1 MKRPTRT
8 RWRTVRTLL
17 VTWLLLGGV
26 GLASGAPAAVSIE
39 LSSEN
44 GHTDPK
50 GRWIVDVM
58 EGDYAWLNVEIRDA
72 RKRPLKGVR
81 PQVTLA
87 GSSRLDLQDGGSDES
102 GTYIVGVMAARMGE
116 ERLTV
121 SHGGVSREATLNI
134 ISRKAAGF
142 EGFDAIDGVVPWK
155 TLQKTNVT
163 FTVTGATLAKFP
175 APVSTLNGTRVRLIG
190 FMVPLESEEKQK
202 HFLLTSTPP
211 SCYFHVPGGP
221 AGAVEVFAPAGIRI
235 SWDPILLEGTLETLT
250 KSDVGVVYR
259 LTGATQKAVR
269 KRQEISE

>member
-1 MKRPTRT
+1 MKPRTDTRRHT
-8 RWRTVRTLL
+8 IRTLL
-17 VTWLLLGGV
+17 ITSLLLGAAAS
-26 GLASGAPAAVSIE
+26 ASGAPAAFSIE

-44 GHTDPK
+44 GYTDPQ

-81 PQVTLA
+81 PQLRLA
-87 GSSRLDLQDGGSDES
+87 GASRLDLQDGGSDES

-116 ERLTV
+116 ERLRV
-121 SHGGVSREATLNI
+121 SHGGVSREAILNI
-134 ISRKAAGF
+134 ISRKATGF
-142 EGFDAIDGVVPWK
+142 DGFDALDGVVPWK
-155 TLQKTNVT
+155 TLQQTAVS
-163 FTVTGATLAKFP
+163 FTATGATRATFP
-175 APVSTLNGTRVRLIG
+175 APVSALNGTKVRLIG

-221 AGAVEVFAPAGIRI
+221 AGAVEVFAPGGIRI
-235 SWDPILLEGTLETLT
+235 SWDLILLEGTLETLG

-259 LTGATQKAVR
+259 LKGAVLKPL
-269 KRQEISE
+269 KSH

>member
-1 MKRPTRT
+1 MRRLADT
-8 RWRTVRTLL
+8 RWHLL
-17 VTWLLLGGV
+17 RALLIAWLLFSVAGF
-26 GLASGAPAAVSIE
+26 ARGAPATVSIE

-44 GHTDPK
+44 GYTDPQ

-81 PQVTLA
+81 PQVKLA
-87 GSSRLDLQDGGSDES
+87 GASRLDLQDGGSDES
-102 GTYIVGVMAARMGE
+102 GTYIVGVLAARMGE

-121 SHGGVSREATLNI
+121 SHGGVRREAILNI

-142 EGFDAIDGVVPWK
+142 DGFDALDGVVPWQA
-155 TLQKTNVT
+155 LQRTEVT
-163 FTVTGATLAKFP
+163 FTATGATLATFP
-175 APVSTLNGTRVRLIG
+175 AQVLVLNGTKVRLIG
-190 FMVPLESEEKQK
+190 FMVPLESEERQK

-235 SWDPILLEGTLETLT
+235 SWDPILLEGTLETLE

-259 LTGATQKAVR
+259 LKGAVLKPLKSR
-269 KRQEISE
+269 

>member
-1 MKRPTRT
+1 MLA
-8 RWRTVRTLL
+8 TVRAARNGTTFLA
-17 VTWLLLGGV
+17 LLLLCTMPAMCV
-26 GLASGAPAAVSIE
+26 AASAGATIE

-44 GHTDPK
+44 GYTDPQ
-50 GRWIVDVM
+50 GRWVVDVM

-72 RKRPLKGVR
+72 KKRVLKGVR
-81 PQVTLA
+81 PQAALKGT
-87 GSSRLDLQDGGSDES
+87 SRLDLQDGGTDES
-102 GTYIVGVMAARMGE
+102 GTYIIGVMASRMGE

-121 SHGGVSREATLNI
+121 SYEGTRREAILNI

-142 EGFDAIDGVVPWK
+142 AGFDELAGVVPWA
-155 TLQKTNVT
+155 TLQQTDVT
-163 FTVTGATLAKFP
+163 FTPTGATLARFTP
-175 APVSTLNGTRVRLIG
+175 AVSALNGSRVQLVG

-235 SWDPILLEGTLETLT
+235 SWDPILLEGTLETLE

-259 LTGATQKAVR
+259 LKGAVLKPLKSR
-269 KRQEISE
+269 